1 MLRVC
6 DAFVGETGPAAVT
19 DGDSPFPSMHQ
30 VEALVDLLEGQRVR
44 HKFIDLELLV
54 HVVLHQ
60 PGDTVYTLV
69 A

>member
-1 MLRVC
+1 M
-6 DAFVGETGPAAVT
+6 AAVT

-44 HKFIDLELLV
+44 HKFIHLELLV

-60 PGDTVYTLV
+60 LGDIVYALV